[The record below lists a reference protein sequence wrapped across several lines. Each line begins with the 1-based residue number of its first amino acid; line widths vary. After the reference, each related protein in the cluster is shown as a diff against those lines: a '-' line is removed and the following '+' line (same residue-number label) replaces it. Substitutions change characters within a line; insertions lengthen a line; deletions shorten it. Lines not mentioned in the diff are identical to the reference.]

1 MWIED
6 ETSLREKVKLVSEYN
21 LAGVASWEKD
31 REVNNIWNI
40 IKEEL
45 SYIKIDRKGS

>member
-6 ETSLREKVKLVSEYN
+6 ETSIKHKVSLVKKYN

-31 REVNNIWNI
+31 REKDKIWNI

-45 SYIKIDRKGS
+45 NK

>member
-6 ETSLREKVKLVSEYN
+6 EVSIKHKVSLVRQYN

-31 REVNNIWNI
+31 RETEKIWNI
-40 IKEEL
+40 IKEGLE
-45 SYIKIDRKGS
+45 K